1 MAWLVFYGGV
11 GEIGGNKILLEDGD
25 TRVFLDFGVSFS
37 RMEKFY
43 SAPFMTPKRGEG
55 LVELGLL
62 PRLEGAYRFDE
73 SEPSLD
79 AVIVSHVHM
88 DHVGFLPLLKEEI
101 PVLCGET
108 AAVAMEAF
116 NSLGKWVVGKG
127 VAGGKIKTFRT
138 GCKLNVGGVE
148 VVPVHVDHSV
158 PGSYGFIIHTS
169 EGTVAYTGDFR
180 MHGARRDLTE
190 DFVSLA
196 EEEGVDVLVT
206 EATNILNAYVS
217 SEREVEE
224 KLSYIVGNTD
234 GLVVAYFAST
244 DIDRLRSFYNVAKAN
259 GRRLILSAK
268 QAYLLS
274 KLQRDKHLEIP
285 SLKDENLMVFK
296 KRKESYRKWEAE
308 VMEES
313 FVVEA
318 ADVSRMQREAILV
331 ASLYDFEELIDIK
344 PLPGSCYIYSSSEPF
359 SEEMEIDMA
368 KIKNWLDHYGLPQYS
383 VHVSGHVMPIELKK
397 AVARIKPRKVFPI
410 HCEQPEAFA
419 KFVKGTGV
427 KVVAPTA
434 GERHP
439 IREA

>member
-1 MAWLVFYGGV
+1 MSWLVFYGGV

-25 TRVFLDFGVSFS
+25 TRIFLDFGVSFS
-37 RMEKFY
+37 QMSKFY
-43 SAPFMTPKRGEG
+43 SAPFLTPRRGEG

-62 PRLEGAYRFDE
+62 PRLEGVYTFDE
-73 SEPSLD
+73 SQPSLD
-79 AVIVSHVHM
+79 AVVVSHVHM
-88 DHVGFLPLLKEEI
+88 DHAGFLPLLKEEI
-101 PVLCGET
+101 PILCGET
-108 AAVAMEAF
+108 TAVAMEAF
-116 NSLGKWVVGKG
+116 TSLEKWVVGRGVKG
-127 VAGGKIKTFRT
+127 GRVKTFRT
-138 GCKLNVGGVE
+138 GSKLKVGSVE

-158 PGSYGFIIHTS
+158 PGSYGFIIHAS

-224 KLSYIVGNTD
+224 KLDYIVSNTE

-244 DIDRLRSFYNVAKAN
+244 DIDRLRSFYNVAKRN
-259 GRRLILSAK
+259 GRKLILSAK
-268 QAYLLS
+268 QAYLLNM
-274 KLQRDKHLEIP
+274 LHRDTRLKIP

-296 KRKESYRKWEAE
+296 KRKKQYTRWEEE
-308 VMEES
+308 VMGEGV
-313 FVVEA
+313 VVEA

-331 ASLYDFEELIDIK
+331 ASLYDFEELIDVK
-344 PLPGSCYIYSSSEPF
+344 PIPGSCYIYSSSEPF

-368 KIKNWLDHYGLPQYS
+368 KMKNWLDHYGLPQYS

-397 AVARIKPRKVFPI
+397 VVARIKPKTVFPV

-419 KFVKGTGV
+419 RFVKGTGV
-427 KVVAPTA
+427 KVAVPAV
-434 GERHP
+434 GEKHP
-439 IREA
+439 VRGA